1 MSRKSA
7 FPYET
12 EKRPFAENLRVLM
25 KENGTTQRELGEAI
39 GVRPQTISLYCV
51 GQSLPDVEGMAKICK
66 YFNVS
71 SDWLIGV
78 TDVRSADITA
88 RAACEY
94 TGLTEDAV
102 EKLHSY
108 KDIKKESDEWPDI
121 TGILSA
127 FITTE
132 TLLSFA
138 DHLDESMQTRKSA
151 IETLED
157 ILIKNNDDM
166 RWTIYNL
173 QIGTWQDNQLYRLE
187 RFEAIDAATNFVNGQ
202 LEHYNKKYADLYEKC
217 MAIISGGE
225 INGEHKERNE

>member
-1 MSRKSA
+1 M
-7 FPYET
+7 
-12 EKRPFAENLRVLM
+12 
-25 KENGTTQRELGEAI
+25 
-39 GVRPQTISLYCV
+39 
-51 GQSLPDVEGMAKICK
+51 
-66 YFNVS
+66 
-71 SDWLIGV
+71 
-78 TDVRSADITA
+78 
-88 RAACEY
+88 
-94 TGLTEDAV
+94 
-102 EKLHSY
+102 
-108 KDIKKESDEWPDI
+108 
-121 TGILSA
+121 
-127 FITTE
+127 
-132 TLLSFA
+132 SFA

>member
-1 MSRKSA
+1 MARKKKSFDYNATFPTRLRLLIDERNDVTQDKIAEMLGVTRQTVGNWCNGDSA
-7 FPYET
+7 PDAVSLT
-12 EKRPFAENLRVLM
+12 KMAE
-25 KENGTTQRELGEAI
+25 
-39 GVRPQTISLYCV
+39 YF
-51 GQSLPDVEGMAKICK
+51 DVSI
-66 YFNVS
+66 
-71 SDWLIGV
+71 DWLLNK
-78 TDVRSADITA
+78 
-88 RAACEY
+88 AAPKKIDAKLAAVCGF
-94 TGLTEDAV
+94 TGLTEDAARKLHYYREV
-102 EKLHSY
+102 EKRNNG
-108 KDIKKESDEWPDI
+108 EFTDI

-127 FITTE
+127 FITTD

-138 DHLDESMQTRKSA
+138 DHLHESMQTRKSA

-157 ILIKNNDDM
+157 ALTKNSDD
-166 RWTIYNL
+166 TSYISYNL